1 MEFILKGFKEELSV
15 TALANVHY
23 FELTENLHTTDDSH
37 DFCELVYVEKGEIKI
52 HSDNYTGILSRGQF
66 IIHGTGE
73 RHSLSAEGA
82 APNIIIVGFEC
93 NSESLALLT
102 HEPMDLSSELEMM
115 LAEII
120 KEGQTVYLPPYN
132 IPNIKDMKKRTS
144 YDFGAD
150 QLIRNYLEIFL
161 IKCIRLKS
169 TDMHK
174 RSGAGGELHPVRI
187 DEVRRYIDRN
197 FCQKI
202 KMNDLCFLFNTNKT
216 TLSRAF
222 REAFGVTVVDYISAL
237 RIDYTKELIKKGEHT
252 LTDIAEMMNLSS
264 VHYLT
269 TLFKKHTG
277 NSPTDYMKEKS
288 DES

>member
-1 MEFILKGFKEELSV
+1 MEFILKDFKEELAVS
-15 TALANVHY
+15 ALANVHY
-23 FELTENLHTTDDSH
+23 FELTDNLHTKDDSH
-37 DFCELVYVEKGEIKI
+37 DFCELVYVEKGTIDI
-52 HSDNYTGILSRGQF
+52 RSDNYSGKLSEGQF
-66 IIHGTGE
+66 ILHGMGE
-73 RHSLSAEGA
+73 RHSLSAEGE
-82 APNIIIVGFEC
+82 APNIIIIGFEC
-93 NSESLALLT
+93 KSDRLSLLT
-102 HEPMDLSSELEMM
+102 HEPMNLSSELEMM

-132 IPNIKDMKKRTS
+132 IPDVRDMKKRAS

-161 IKCIRLKS
+161 IKCIRMKKTSALKAQDGS
-169 TDMHK
+169 ESEMHPAEI
-174 RSGAGGELHPVRI
+174 G
-187 DEVRRYIDRN
+187 EVRRYLERN

-222 REAFGVTVVDYISAL
+222 KEAMGVTVIDYINSL
-237 RIDYTKELIKKGEHT
+237 RVDYTKELIKKGEHT
-252 LTDIAEMMNLSS
+252 LTDIADIMNLSS

-277 NSPTDYMKEKS
+277 ISPTEYTASLSK
-288 DES
+288 